1 MNLFFISLTFT
12 WIMFLLLALKHK
24 MYFDTSKRIFVDNE
38 TLRLE
43 NEHLTNVLPN
53 QQQELHREWQVK
65 IQESV
70 DELRSDALIA
80 QTNLISQALTGDS
93 GKELQSSMKTL
104 IESTYSRMS
113 QEFIGGLEDET
124 NGLLADLN
132 ENLCDRVWDSI
143 QQMKVQSDESPYILP
158 PSAVIAYTKGIRTVV
173 VVEQKPQ
180 VRTMGFTPDLVS
192 QRSRNKAVSTS
203 NQAYRFRLSFPYV
216 YFFVA
221 FDGKKFAY
229 HEIYFRNKPL
239 TSAREHVYN
248 PPLPN
253 IHKDK
258 KNFRPMCMGEGF
270 RRDLKSEP
278 QISRACEEVISEFWQ
293 RPFNEHLGNGIL
305 SSTDNRVSNYSRWQA
320 ATEED
325 PMFILNVKWGK
336 GKTVKSIM
344 DEMFKRRE
352 MEHPSDDIDKK
363 IRTMLDKG
371 VNGINKTLKS
381 AIDSA
386 KKNNTLRAGKL
397 DPVVKEQLEN
407 VVVSHTKKVFEHCIK
422 T

>member
-1 MNLFFISLTFT
+1 
-12 WIMFLLLALKHK
+12 
-24 MYFDTSKRIFVDNE
+24 
-38 TLRLE
+38 
-43 NEHLTNVLPN
+43 
-53 QQQELHREWQVK
+53 
-65 IQESV
+65 
-70 DELRSDALIA
+70 
-80 QTNLISQALTGDS
+80 
-93 GKELQSSMKTL
+93 
-104 IESTYSRMS
+104 
-113 QEFIGGLEDET
+113 LEDET
-124 NGLLADLN
+124 SGLLAELN

-180 VRTMGFTPDLVS
+180 VRTMGFTPDLVG
-192 QRSRNKAVSTS
+192 QRSRGKAVSTS

-270 RRDLKSEP
+270 RNDVKAES
-278 QISRACEEVISEFWQ
+278 QVSRACEEVISEFWQ

-305 SSTDNRVSNYSRWQA
+305 SSTDNRVSNYSKWQE
-320 ATEED
+320 ATKED
-325 PMFILNVKWGK
+325 PMFILTVKWGK
-336 GKTVKSIM
+336 GKTAKSIM
-344 DEMFKRRE
+344 DEMFKRRD
-352 MEHPSDDIDKK
+352 MEHPADDIDKK